1 MAEVMRATVA
11 SLLKG
16 IDRYNPDNLTT
27 LEQYVKMQVD
37 ENTYDL
43 EANLAVLKLYQF
55 NPGNYNESVTI
66 YILLKALTNLPHTD
80 FNLCHC
86 FLSAKNLNSED
97 VQKVFFLADLLEKC
111 QFKTFW
117 KCNDFFSSAA
127 LLQIL
132 AHIDDLPHMVYDVVG
147 FEDSIRKYICHVI
160 GICYD
165 TISRKVFA
173 ELLGCIPE
181 MQLNQWIAKYGWK
194 LIDSDTIFIAVQE
207 ENIKTKNIKETI
219 TLENVAAIMTMA
231 SKGQLV
237 PPVAPQ

>member
-117 KCNDFFSSAA
+117 VTFNHCQMTYHTWYMM
-127 LLQIL
+127 L
-132 AHIDDLPHMVYDVVG
+132 G

>member
-1 MAEVMRATVA
+1 MAEAMRATVA

-55 NPGNYNESVTI
+55 NPGNYNESVAI
-66 YILLKALTNLPHTD
+66 YILLKGLTNLPHTD

-86 FLSAKNLNSED
+86 FLSAKNLSSEE

-117 KCNDFFSSAA
+117 SYWQS
-127 LLQIL
+127 LS
-132 AHIDDLPHMVYDVVG
+132 DDLPHMVYDIVG

-160 GICYD
+160 GIGYD
-165 TISRKVFA
+165 TISRKVFT

>member
-117 KCNDFFSSAA
+117 QSLS
-127 LLQIL
+127 
-132 AHIDDLPHMVYDVVG
+132 DDLPHMVYDVVG

>member
-1 MAEVMRATVA
+1 MAEAMRATVA

-16 IDRYNPDNLTT
+16 IDRYNPENLPT
-27 LEQYVKMQVD
+27 LEQYVKMQVE

-86 FLSAKNLNSED
+86 FLSAKNLSSEEI
-97 VQKVFFLADLLEKC
+97 QKVFFLADLLEKC
-111 QFKTFW
+111 QFITFW
-117 KCNDFFSSAA
+117 NYFQSMSEN
-127 LLQIL
+127 
-132 AHIDDLPHMVYDVVG
+132 LPRMVYDITG

-165 TISRKVFA
+165 TISRKVFT
-173 ELLGCIPE
+173 ELLGYLPE
-181 MQLNQWIAKYGWK
+181 IQSNQWINKYGWK
-194 LIDSDTIFIAVQE
+194 LLDNDTIFIAVQE

-231 SKGQLV
+231 SKGHTV
-237 PPVAPQ
+237 PPAPQ